1 MASWE
6 WHRRL
11 EARELTLAVLAFV
24 AVAIGGLVLLIP
36 PYFLQG
42 TITEIPGVKPY
53 TALEQE
59 GRDIYIREG
68 CNTCHSQQ
76 IRPFKTETDRY
87 GHYSLAGESVYD
99 RPFLFGSRRTG
110 PDLARVGGKYP
121 DSWHWIHFRNP
132 REIEPRSNMP
142 DFAFLQQQ
150 PLDTSLTRRKLEVL
164 RTLGAPYTDAEIASA
179 EADAR
184 AHMASDGG
192 GPAGQRHRALGS
204 RGAERGPGPH
214 RLSAGARA
222 RSGQRRIGAGDRADA
237 GGALM
242 EWVALYKFGRLA
254 LLALVLAG
262 IAIYLA
268 SPRRR
273 ERLEEPAR
281 RMLEEEEGS

>member
-1 MASWE
+1 MASWQ
-6 WHRRL
+6 WHRKL

-42 TITEIPGVKPY
+42 TITPIPGVKPY

-87 GHYSLAGESVYD
+87 GHYSLAGESIYD

-121 DSWHWIHFRNP
+121 NSWHWIHIRNP
-132 REIEPRSNMP
+132 REIETRSNMP
-142 DFAFLQQQ
+142 AFAFLQEE

-164 RTLGAPYTDAEIASA
+164 RSLGAPYTDAQIEGA
-179 EADAR
+179 ESDAR
-184 AHMASDGG
+184 AEMAALAADLRANGIALSD
-192 GPAGQRHRALGS
+192 
-204 RGAERGPGPH
+204 AEAQ
-214 RLSAGARA
+214 SEA
-222 RSGQRRIGAGDRADA
+222 
-237 GGALM
+237 
-242 EWVALYKFGRLA
+242 LA
-254 LLALVLAG
+254 LIAYLQGLGRDLDSGGSGLATAQMQ
-262 IAIYLA
+262 
-268 SPRRR
+268 
-273 ERLEEPAR
+273 EAR
-281 RMLEEEEGS
+281 